1 VLIIFVAAL
10 GMTKKMSRLTFQIRI
25 SEFQQKKINEYKDKG
40 LTSND
45 IVTALSAPCFD
56 GKMTIRVFC
65 KKTGEYIDIDRGLFK
80 SKKITF
86 L

>member
-1 VLIIFVAAL
+1 
-10 GMTKKMSRLTFQIRI
+10 MSKLLFQVVV
-25 SEFQQKKINEYKDKG
+25 SEFQKKKINEYKGKG

-56 GKMTIRVFC
+56 GKMTIKVFC

-80 SKKITF
+80 SKKITV